1 MTVTNKTNTVEEAG
15 NGSKVAFTFDFKT
28 PAAGDLEVY
37 EVDGTTLVAT
47 LLTITTH
54 YTVALNTA
62 TEGGTVTYVTAPAS
76 GKNSFIKRVMDLDQ
90 QTDVPTEG
98 NIPEASLNNEYDKSR
113 MIDIQ
118 QQDELDRCLKFATTS
133 TLSNFTV
140 PEDTSA
146 ANRANKTIAYDTAG
160 TALTLGQSIGTY
172 KGDWAT
178 ATSYLIRDLVKDTSN
193 NNIYI
198 ANEAHTSTGSQPI
211 SSNADV
217 AKWDLLVDT
226 ATLTDASEA
235 TSIKFTFDNST
246 SMADPGTGDLRFD
259 NATVG
264 SVTNIAVDAT
274 SADTG
279 NPDISAYIA
288 DLTSGSNVAH
298 EGYIVIKK
306 GSTPATFAVFS
317 ITGAVV
323 DNTGWLQ
330 IPVTHVASA
339 GAWTAADN
347 MYLTFSRSGNRGRAA
362 GLDMTF
368 EDTTTDTDQGVG
380 KTWLNHATPGSATVF
395 YMDDVDANSTNI
407 NSYLDSWDD
416 SSSSVKGHIIMS
428 KHSDPAVFALYN
440 VTGSVTSASTY
451 SKVAVTYVTGAG
463 SFTDADPVAVV
474 FVRGGDKGD
483 TGATGGGMASV
494 VEDVTPQLGGFL
506 DANGNYM
513 QTEKGGDIA
522 SASPLVI
529 DTDGDYFDVTGTTN
543 FAAMTVAAD
552 RQFTLQFDGALTM
565 THHATNLD
573 LPSEANITTAAGDV
587 GVFQSTGSNT
597 VQCIS
602 YVKAD
607 GTAIITSVTK
617 GGDIASAS
625 PLVIDTDG
633 SYFDVTG
640 TTNFAAMT
648 VAADRQFTLQFDGAL
663 TMTHHATNLDLPGE
677 ANITTAAGDVATFQS
692 TGSNTVQCIN
702 YTKADGTAVVVAGGG
717 NKTIFV
723 RLNHDDSSAMIGS
736 TLRLGGVLLADGA
749 TDLGQAIWTI
759 PDDLT
764 SITNIDFVWV
774 TSAASGNARF
784 GFNATAITGNEDASA
799 GDDDSIAE
807 ASYATSGAWFRDEV
821 DVAAMVDG
829 ITLTAGHE
837 MFIGAKR
844 FGGSGSDT
852 LSATVFGLG
861 FRINYA

>member
-317 ITGAVV
+317 ITGVVV

-483 TGATGGGMASV
+483 TGATGGGLASIV
-494 VEDVTPQLGGFL
+494 DDTTPQLGGFL

-529 DTDGDYFDVTGTTN
+529 DTDGDYFNVTGTVS

-552 RQFTLQFDGALTM
+552 RQFTLQFDG
-565 THHATNLD
+565 
-573 LPSEANITTAAGDV
+573 V
-587 GVFQSTGSNT
+587 
-597 VQCIS
+597 
-602 YVKAD
+602 
-607 GTAIITSVTK
+607 
-617 GGDIASAS
+617 
-625 PLVIDTDG
+625 
-633 SYFDVTG
+633 
-640 TTNFAAMT
+640 
-648 VAADRQFTLQFDGAL
+648 L

-702 YTKADGTAVVVAGGG
+702 YTRADGTGVVAAAGGG
-717 NKTIFV
+717 WIELQSESPTA
-723 RLNHDDSSAMIGS
+723 SSSVSMETGIGS
-736 TLRLGGVLLADGA
+736 TYTEYMIKWSNVYPSTDDGTMRCQLKIGGSYV
-749 TDLGQAIWTI
+749 TDSTYQRHSTQLQ
-759 PDDLT
+759 DNST
-764 SITNIDFVWV
+764 SY
-774 TSAASGNARF
+774 SGNANSTQGYFQVAYTF
-784 GFNATAITGNEDASA
+784 GNAAGEGSDGTMYFSDPTSTDNFKRIYNIAICN
-799 GDDDSIAE
+799 
-807 ASYATSGAWFRDEV
+807 TSGGRSR
-821 DVAAMVDG
+821 M
-829 ITLTAGHE
+829 L
-837 MFIGAKR
+837 
-844 FGGSGSDT
+844 FGGGSYTGSAAALTGVKLYMSVGNFSSGEFT
-852 LSATVFGLG
+852 LYGLTK
-861 FRINYA
+861 A